1 MRGVRLEVCVD
12 KTAEAFIPDRST
24 RCAIAIMAKAPSA
37 GGTKTRLSP
46 LLSPEEAKDLGC
58 CFLKD
63 MTRDLASAAREVA
76 LDAYIAFAPAGSEA
90 AFGSIV
96 EGATGFVLA
105 DGNAPAPA
113 GVEGFGRCLL
123 QAARSL
129 FEIGYGAI
137 GLLNSDSPT
146 LPTALLVRAA
156 RLLLEIEDKVVL
168 GASTDGGY
176 YLLGMKAPHADLFR
190 NIDWSTEHVAR
201 QTRRRADEIGLKL
214 VDLDTWYDVDDAA
227 SLRHLIEDIDSG
239 SRVSADPSRYPAPAT
254 AAWLRRNRIR
264 QRLAGGGKSHAVSAR
279 ESVLR
284 AGSRT

>member
-1 MRGVRLEVCVD
+1 MD
-12 KTAEAFIPDRST
+12 KTAGAPIPDRST

-37 GGTKTRLSP
+37 GRTKTRLSP

-58 CFLKD
+58 CFLQD
-63 MTRDLASAAREVA
+63 MTRNLASAAREVP

-96 EGATGFVLA
+96 EGGTGFVLA

-129 FEIGYGAI
+129 FEIGYGAA

-156 RLLLEIEDKVVL
+156 RLLLEMEDKVVL
-168 GASTDGGY
+168 GASSDGGY
-176 YLLGMKAPHADLFR
+176 YLLGMTAPHANLFR

-201 QTRRRADEIGLKL
+201 QTRRRAGEIGLKL
-214 VDLDTWYDVDDAA
+214 ADLDTWYDVDDAA
-227 SLRHLIEDIDSG
+227 SLRRLIEDIDGG
-239 SRVSADPSRYPAPAT
+239 SRMSADPSRFPAPAT

-264 QRLAGGGKSHAVSAR
+264 QRLAGGGESHAVSAR

>member
-1 MRGVRLEVCVD
+1 VD
-12 KTAEAFIPDRST
+12 KTAGTPIPDRST

-37 GGTKTRLSP
+37 GRTKTRLSP

-58 CFLKD
+58 CFLED
-63 MTRDLASAAREVA
+63 MTRNLASASREIP

-90 AFGSIV
+90 AFASIV
-96 EGATGFVLA
+96 EGGTGFVLA

-129 FEIGYGAI
+129 FEIGYGAV

-156 RLLLEIEDKVVL
+156 RLLLEAEDKVVL

-176 YLLGMKAPHADLFR
+176 YLLGMKAPHPNLFR
-190 NIDWSTEHVAR
+190 TIDWSTEHVAR
-201 QTRRRADEIGLKL
+201 QTRRRAGEIGLKL
-214 VDLDTWYDVDDAA
+214 VDLDAWYDVDDAA
-227 SLRHLIEDIDSG
+227 SLRHLIEDIDAG
-239 SRVSADPSRYPAPAT
+239 DRVPADSLRYPVPAT
-254 AAWLRRNRIR
+254 AAWLRRHRIR
-264 QRLAGGGKSHAVSAR
+264 QRLAGGGESHAVSAR